1 MYGSSFRMQTEIP
14 RALSN
19 RPIEAT
25 VIPLP
30 TDETTPPE
38 TKMYF
43 VARVAPV
50 WSTGFQPSTF
60 VRVVLVHYQ
69 SDAGKGGAQSLPAA
83 TSLDVVEDG
92 EPGRVHWPVR
102 LPG

>member
-1 MYGSSFRMQTEIP
+1 MD
-14 RALSN
+14 
-19 RPIEAT
+19 AT

-50 WSTGFQPSTF
+50 
-60 VRVVLVHYQ
+60 
-69 SDAGKGGAQSLPAA
+69 
-83 TSLDVVEDG
+83 
-92 EPGRVHWPVR
+92 
-102 LPG
+102 